1 MMFVRSFF
9 NRLNLIFFIRFLMAQ
24 SERTFIRLY
33 SITYGKSESIS
44 ITIAQ
49 KITHSFLHYRQ
60 LRIRSFFN
68 HPKPFFFRFF
78 SSWFHYTVPIKRA
91 FTPYFS
97 ELKNA
102 WIFYICDII
111 VANDRDTMKWNEKNW
126 TNKTRNNP
134 TNENHE
140 QNSVMMK
147 HTIWKCIP
155 MLKRIIIG
163 RIVK

>member
-91 FTPYFS
+91 FTPYLS

-111 VANDRDTMKWNEKNW
+111 VANDRDTMKWNGKKTEQIKLETIQLTKI
-126 TNKTRNNP
+126 TNKTASWWN
-134 TNENHE
+134 TQYENAY
-140 QNSVMMK
+140 QCWNV
-147 HTIWKCIP
+147 
-155 MLKRIIIG
+155 
-163 RIVK
+163 